1 MGYDS
6 YMEPQIL
13 AKLEA
18 IEARLIKVESAVEKT
33 RRYLQII
40 VWVTVAMVVLPIL
53 GLLFAVPLF
62 ISSYVSALGGI

>member
-53 GLLFAVPLF
+53 GLLFTVPLF

>member
-1 MGYDS
+1 
-6 YMEPQIL
+6 MEPQIL

>member
-1 MGYDS
+1 
-6 YMEPQIL
+6 MESQIL

-18 IEARLIKVESAVEKT
+18 LEARLMKVESAVEKT

-62 ISSYVSALGGI
+62 ISSYVGALGGI

>member
-1 MGYDS
+1 
-6 YMEPQIL
+6 MEPQIL

-53 GLLFAVPLF
+53 GLLFAAPLF